1 MEVVAGVL
9 MVLVRGRYWWVGML
23 RILRRSFVVR
33 LKRAAMRL
41 MGDVVRS
48 LRTTMDA
55 ELGGGSGWAA
65 ATRLLRAGGGAC
77 ATRVV
82 SLDDETF
89 VRDRA
94 AWPTG
99 SVCGA

>member
-1 MEVVAGVL
+1 M
-9 MVLVRGRYWWVGML
+9 
-23 RILRRSFVVR
+23 VR

-55 ELGGGSGWAA
+55 ELGGGGGGDGGSGTSGP
-65 ATRLLRAGGGAC
+65 TRLLRAGGGSC